1 MAIRKR
7 TLSSGRSGIPLL
19 LAALLAGARDG
30 NGAVISR
37 PVEPVVVAGSRDGA
51 VGAPLFATLRDPEG
65 LAVDSTGRLFVA
77 DRDTNTIHVF
87 ELPAG
92 QARAINGPGPLRPA
106 PVASIPPGGPLGE
119 PQHVA
124 VDPMG
129 GLVFAQDEGRFGRR
143 YDFATGSITV
153 VGGTYG
159 ETEFAGDGGPATKAS
174 LRVQGLACDREGNV
188 YVSGTNRI
196 RRISWQT
203 GRIETVAGTGKFG
216 FFGDG
221 GPALAAD
228 LARPSAIA
236 VDRQGTIYFSDGP
249 NNRIRAVDRKGIIRT
264 VAGNGRSGPPE
275 DGDAL
280 RGAAGPVV
288 ALAVDPDGDVVFV
301 TEFGFVRRLLV
312 ARGVMET
319 FAQDLRWP
327 EMPHP
332 REVSG
337 VAATADGSILF
348 VVPRSRQALSI
359 PGERIPKKAASAGRD
374 RP

>member
-1 MAIRKR
+1 M
-7 TLSSGRSGIPLL
+7 G
-19 LAALLAGARDG
+19 
-30 NGAVISR
+30 
-37 PVEPVVVAGSRDGA
+37 
-51 VGAPLFATLRDPEG
+51 
-65 LAVDSTGRLFVA
+65 DS
-77 DRDTNTIHVF
+77 
-87 ELPAG
+87 
-92 QARAINGPGPLRPA
+92 
-106 PVASIPPGGPLGE
+106 
-119 PQHVA
+119 QHIA

-129 GLVFAQDEGRFGRR
+129 GLVFAGDESRFVHR
-143 YDFATGSITV
+143 YDFATGSITL

-159 ETEFAGDGGPATKAS
+159 ETEFGGDGGPATKAS

-221 GPALAAD
+221 GPARAAD

-236 VDRQGTIYFSDGP
+236 VDRQGTIYFSDGS
-249 NNRIRAVDRKGIIRT
+249 NNRIRAIDRKGIIRT

-301 TEFGFVRRLLV
+301 TEYGFVRRVLV
-312 ARGVMET
+312 ERRVMET
-319 FAQDLRWP
+319 FTQDLRWP
-327 EMPHP
+327 EMPRP
-332 REVSG
+332 REVAG

-348 VVPRSRQALSI
+348 VVHRSKQVLAI
-359 PGERIPKKAASAGRD
+359 PGARIRKGASPERPA